1 MYGGVPQQNQKALWS
16 LITGITSIPLV
27 LCCGLLGIA
36 LGATAIVL
44 GLNAKGEIAR
54 SGGLQTGAGM
64 AQAGWICGVVGI
76 VISIAATAAI
86 FMLNTS
92 GLMFSEF

>member
-16 LITGITSIPLV
+16 MITGIGSIPLV
-27 LCCGLLGIA
+27 LCCGLFGIA

-54 SGGLQTGAGM
+54 SGGMQTGAGM

-76 VISIAATAAI
+76 VLSVLSTIAVL
-86 FMLNTS
+86 MLNTS